1 MPKAVDR
8 YPQSRGVGNSLY
20 NPLRSGIQGW
30 TDPLGA
36 IDEAAERAGQGIRQR
51 LEDGLDQVLDGVV
64 DTIFNVTGIDLS
76 GPVELLEQLLGVPL
90 AFLDSASLGTAI
102 DVLGQF
108 FPFLAGANADD
119 FDPLEA
125 AAAFINARLSPTG
138 LLASWSALYHE
149 ITGEVDGALD
159 DLGELLQ
166 HGLFGQIAAG
176 RLGQI
181 SAASIDNLNPET
193 LDNPG
198 FDTDASIRDNS
209 EVEWDG
215 TFGRTR
221 PGSMKIVADGTT
233 KTAVSNPLRVVQ
245 NREVNVSIWTY
256 YTGVTANP
264 GTTPIRL
271 SVAAYADAPVASDPP
286 VWIADTLIP
295 ATAIASPAGDSSDV
309 AGNVDGWVLISGSY
323 TVPAGVDLIVNKV
336 QVTDD
341 CLAGE
346 VHFDDGSR
354 KRAGMLPKEYVEGLI
369 AELTEHAEKIRQ
381 TINKAWEALTDL
393 PATVD
398 KTVDD
403 LKNALKS
410 IPQGNIQNF
419 AAALNGAG
427 QDIRDAIVNALGG
440 TGTGHNAAAVIAALQ
455 NIPQDAIDGLE
466 DELADAGDAIADVFD
481 DVRDTW
487 NGFWGKVFGSS
498 GATNKTAADFQD
510 AAQTMIDFIRQG
522 ADGTAQDGAPMVD
535 AKAALEGLREATI
548 AANKALAEIL
558 ANQTANEGIVG
569 NRYSDSAGR
578 ETTDGWGSNW
588 LLSGEGSTHCD
599 GNNFVWDDAG
609 ITARRILGRY
619 LGGGTVSDYQRVQ
632 IVLASAMEKPIPFS
646 NIGDLCGNAVL
657 ARVNNAGNTFVY
669 ALFYWDSVEIG
680 CFNNGVR
687 TTFGVYDIPPKLY
700 PAAGAILSLDAGTGE
715 HARQFVARVNGSSVA
730 AHTDTAGVSQ
740 MGSGYRSGGQAM
752 WSAARGTGES
762 TPGSVGLWSLSDNM
776 PLGSNVTGIGM
787 VAYRTTGSGT
797 IGTSGSGDQ
806 FFGNNGF
813 TAVEFITSG
822 VTWTQSSAS
831 IQFAQAGWYNIKF
844 RVGIDGTALLYR
856 NGVLYKRGPRNT
868 GSGASIGLM
877 GDFTVYSTPTDVWR
891 LGANTSGAQ
900 GSPGDADGANNWVTA
915 LKVG

>member
-466 DELADAGDAIADVFD
+466 DELADLGDGVADALENFVELANGVLSGSWNPASSIAGLIGSLFGTKQKTNQIVEDVAAGWAGTTPTGTPTSVFD
-481 DVRDTW
+481 TMAAVRD
-487 NGFWGKVFGSS
+487 
-498 GATNKTAADFQD
+498 
-510 AAQTMIDFIRQG
+510 
-522 ADGTAQDGAPMVD
+522 
-535 AKAALEGLREATI
+535 
-548 AANKALAEIL
+548 
-558 ANQTANEGIVG
+558 
-569 NRYSDSAGR
+569 
-578 ETTDGWGSNW
+578 
-588 LLSGEGSTHCD
+588 
-599 GNNFVWDDAG
+599 
-609 ITARRILGRY
+609 
-619 LGGGTVSDYQRVQ
+619 
-632 IVLASAMEKPIPFS
+632 
-646 NIGDLCGNAVL
+646 AVL
-657 ARVNNAGNTFVY
+657 AGYTVSTFTSSTTNWARPTDLVEMVAIVVGGGQNGQAGINNTGTSVRPGGLHGSYLAQ
-669 ALFYWDSVEIG
+669 ALDVA
-680 CFNNGVR
+680 
-687 TTFGVYDIPPKLY
+687 TL
-700 PAAGAILSLDAGTGE
+700 PAAFDIAVG
-715 HARQFVARVNGSSVA
+715 
-730 AHTDTAGVSQ
+730 TAGQ
-740 MGSGYRSGGQAM
+740 RSYVREANATPHAGAVIV
-752 WSAARGTGES
+752 ES
-762 TPGSVGLWSLSDNM
+762 P
-776 PLGSNVTGIGM
+776 
-787 VAYRTTGSGT
+787 
-797 IGTSGSGDQ
+797 
-806 FFGNNGF
+806 
-813 TAVEFITSG
+813 
-822 VTWTQSSAS
+822 
-831 IQFAQAGWYNIKF
+831 
-844 RVGIDGTALLYR
+844 
-856 NGVLYKRGPRNT
+856 
-868 GSGASIGLM
+868 
-877 GDFTVYSTPTDVWR
+877 
-891 LGANTSGAQ
+891 AQ
-900 GSPGDADGANNWVTA
+900 GSPGGIATAFGLSLTSSAPGNGGAGGMAYNSDDPPTGHSATAGAAGDPSGLAAGGTGGSAAPGGSNAGARGGDGGPGGSVSAGALTKCGGGGGGGGGGGRNFSFTGGSGGNGGAGGYPGGAGGSGGNGSGVLGGTA
-915 LKVG
+915 GSAGPGAPGVVWLFYR